1 MKTVGLTFEPVK
13 GLPKESDGA
22 SKVKTQDYEKRTPEK
37 RGVKS
42 ESDE

>member
-22 SKVKTQDYEKRTPEK
+22 SKVKTTDEVKRPEK